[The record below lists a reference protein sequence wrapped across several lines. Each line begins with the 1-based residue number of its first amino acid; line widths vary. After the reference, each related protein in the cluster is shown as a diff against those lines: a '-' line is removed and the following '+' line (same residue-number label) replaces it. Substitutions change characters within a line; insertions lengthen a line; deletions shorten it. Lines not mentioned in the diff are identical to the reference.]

1 MRLALTAALLTLTAA
16 GLGACGQGDAA
27 YRATYRTGAVESC
40 MSGARSAPN
49 AAATGIDFQQ
59 LCGCAVD
66 AYMSHTSTADLRREG
81 NSSVAPPGAR
91 SAMIQCLNQM
101 RPGTVPDAGAAP
113 PGNSSKP

>member
-16 GLGACGQGDAA
+16 GLGACGASDAA
-27 YRATYRTGAVESC
+27 YRATYRSSAVESC

-66 AYMSHTSTADLRREG
+66 AYMNTTSTEELRRQG

-91 SAMIQCLNQM
+91 TAMMQCLSQM
-101 RPGTVPDAGAAP
+101 RPGLVPGGVAPAA
-113 PGNSSKP
+113 GNSSKP